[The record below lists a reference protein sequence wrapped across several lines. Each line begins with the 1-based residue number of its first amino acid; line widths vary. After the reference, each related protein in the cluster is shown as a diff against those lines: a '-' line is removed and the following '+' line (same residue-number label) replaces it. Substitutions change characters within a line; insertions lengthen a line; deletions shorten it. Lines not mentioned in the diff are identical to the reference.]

1 MGRTKA
7 YSVAV
12 FLVLLLAVQLGL
24 PCQMST
30 RASAIVTVP
39 DDCPTIQEGINRAY
53 DGDTVFV
60 SAGTYYEHIVVNKS
74 ISLIGENRDTTI
86 VDGNGSAFVI
96 SIKVDNVAVSGFTA
110 QNGSMSGIFLSNCS
124 DCRIENNIVTL
135 NVDSGIRL
143 DNSSANLI
151 CNNEIFNN
159 GYFIP
164 SWATGLGIFLG
175 WWSCNNII
183 SSNHVY
189 DNMVAGISLD
199 GSYAN
204 LLCDNNVTNQHAPTT
219 PYGIMVFSSRGNV
232 VQTNAVSNNSKG
244 IWVWCSSWN
253 TISNNNVSNNG
264 IDEEHGYGIEIN
276 RSTND
281 TVVGNHVLNN
291 TQGIAI
297 KDEAS
302 NNTVAYNTIERNG
315 RGAYTHYSNSSI
327 FYKNNF
333 INNRV
338 QASAGG
344 AFPGD
349 DYPDVNAWDNGA
361 EGNYW
366 SGFTGPDADLDGII
380 DAPYVLDVRNRDNF
394 PLAEP
399 WSETRTHTAAWD
411 GTVYAVTT
419 WCNSTVAGFSFSQPN
434 KHLSFNVTGPANS
447 TGVCNVTVPLSLMWG
462 YFSILI
468 DNVPQAY
475 AIYQNA
481 THTSIYFTVLFQ
493 CTRRVRVLST
503 GVVPEN
509 PLLALISV
517 FVALSAVLICLKR
530 THAQRHKRNLR
541 VIQCAK
547 IQGIQQ
553 RA

>member
-1 MGRTKA
+1 MGIIKA

-12 FLVLLLAVQLGL
+12 FLVILLVVQFRL

-30 RASAIVTVP
+30 RASAVIRVP
-39 DDCPTIQEGINRAY
+39 DDCPTIQEGVNRAY

-60 SAGTYYEHIVVNKS
+60 SAGTYYEHVVVNKS
-74 ISLIGENRDTTI
+74 ISLIGENRGTTI
-86 VDGNGSAFVI
+86 VNGTGSAFVI
-96 SIKVDNVAVSGFTA
+96 FIEVDNVIVSGFMA
-110 QNGSMSGIFLSNCS
+110 QNGSGSGIFLTNCS
-124 DCRIENNIVTL
+124 NCRIENNIVTL
-135 NVDSGIRL
+135 NVGGGVHLND
-143 DNSSANLI
+143 SSANFI
-151 CNNEIFNN
+151 RDNEVFNN
-159 GYFIP
+159 GYASP
-164 SWATGLGIFLG
+164 GLGMGLGISLG
-175 WWSCNNII
+175 WSFNNTI

-189 DNMVAGISLD
+189 DNVASGITLY
-199 GSYAN
+199 GSKTN
-204 LLCDNNVTNQHAPTT
+204 LLYDNNVTNH
-219 PYGIMVFSSRGNV
+219 PYGIDVIASRSNIVQMNAISNCSTGILVYCSSR
-232 VQTNAVSNNSKG
+232 
-244 IWVWCSSWN
+244 N
-253 TISNNNVSNNG
+253 TISNNNISNNG

-302 NNTVAYNTIERNG
+302 NNTVAYNTIANNG

-327 FYKNNF
+327 LYKNNF
-333 INNRV
+333 INNNV

-349 DYPDVNAWDNGA
+349 DYPDINAWDNSA

-366 SGFTGPDADLDGII
+366 SGFTGSDADLDGII

-399 WSETRTHTAAWD
+399 WSETRTHTATWD
-411 GTVYAVTT
+411 GTVYGVTT
-419 WCNSTVAGFSFSQPN
+419 SCNSTVAGFSFSQPN
-434 KHLSFNVTGPANS
+434 KHLIFNVTGPANS

-462 YFSILI
+462 YFSVLI
-468 DNVPQAY
+468 GDAPQAY

-481 THTSIYFTVLFQ
+481 THTSIYFTISFQ
-493 CTRRVRVLST
+493 SMRQVRVLST

-509 PLLALISV
+509 PPLALISV

-530 THAQRHKRNLR
+530 THARRHHIIRPK
-541 VIQCAK
+541 
-547 IQGIQQ
+547 
-553 RA
+553 

>member
-1 MGRTKA
+1 MSRTKA

-12 FLVLLLAVQLGL
+12 FLVLLLAVHFRLS
-24 PCQMST
+24 CQMST
-30 RASAIVTVP
+30 RASAVIRVP
-39 DDCPTIQEGINRAY
+39 DDCPTIQEGVNRAY

-110 QNGSMSGIFLSNCS
+110 QNGTMSGILLTNCS
-124 DCRIENNIVTL
+124 NCRIENNIVTL

-143 DNSSANLI
+143 DNSSANLVR
-151 CNNEIFNN
+151 NNEIFNN

-164 SWATGLGIFLG
+164 GWATGLGIYLG

-189 DNMVAGISLD
+189 DNMAAGISMD
-199 GSYAN
+199 GSYTN
-204 LLCDNNVTNQHAPTT
+204 LLCDNNVTNQHAPTA

-232 VQTNAVSNNSKG
+232 VQTNAISNNSEG
-244 IWVWCSSWN
+244 IWVWCSSYN
-253 TISNNNVSNNG
+253 MLLENEVFDNG
-264 IDEEHGYGIEIN
+264 YNEDYDYGIEIN
-276 RSTND
+276 RSANNTI
-281 TVVGNHVLNN
+281 VRNHILNN
-291 TQGIAI
+291 TRGISVE
-297 KDEAS
+297 DEAPNNLVVCNTIS
-302 NNTVAYNTIERNG
+302 NNGV
-315 RGAYTHYSNSSI
+315 GAHTHYSNDSV
-327 FYKNNF
+327 FCKNNF
-333 INNRV
+333 VRNKM
-338 QASAGG
+338 QASV
-344 AFPGD
+344 GD
-349 DYPDVNAWDNGA
+349 FYPDVNAWDNGA

-380 DAPYVLDVRNRDNF
+380 DSPYVLDVRNRDSF
-394 PLAEP
+394 PLVAP

-493 CTRRVRVLST
+493 STRRVRVLST